1 MNRLPDEL
9 KHPSGGE
16 RLQGTATDAVRLAHR
31 ALERF
36 PELVKRHKFI
46 AGGAAVS
53 SSLVVLA
60 GVAIGRRLRS
70 GQSEEEAIASLT
82 EEELAGRRVELPGDG
97 PAASDDSGATEAA
110 ADVEVL
116 EVEAGA
122 EPEPP
127 TNGAVPEDVEGVEED
142 GPVPAERGL

>member
-36 PELVKRHKFI
+36 PDLVKRHKFI

-60 GVAIGRRLRS
+60 GVAIGRRLHS
-70 GQSEEEAIASLT
+70 GQSEEEAVASLT
-82 EEELAGRRVELPGDG
+82 EEELAGRRVALPGDE
-97 PAASDDSGATEAA
+97 PAASADGDGTQAA

-127 TNGAVPEDVEGVEED
+127 TNGAAPEGLEED
-142 GPVPAERGL
+142 EPVPAERRL